1 MDDRS
6 VSVRCVFLWR
16 SVSQLARVRSFV
28 LAFMPDSLSFFFCPF
43 VLLVGWLVGCSFGRL
58 LGSLDIRLGS

>member
-1 MDDRS
+1 MGDQFQCGACS
-6 VSVRCVFLWR
+6 CGGR

-43 VLLVGWLVGCSFGRL
+43 ALLVGWLVARL
-58 LGSLDIRLGS
+58 VACLVL